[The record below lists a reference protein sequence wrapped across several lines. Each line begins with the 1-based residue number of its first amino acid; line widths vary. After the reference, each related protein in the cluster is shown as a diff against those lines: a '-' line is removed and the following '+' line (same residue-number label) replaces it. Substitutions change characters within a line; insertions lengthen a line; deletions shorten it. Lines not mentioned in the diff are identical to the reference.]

1 MNSSTT
7 LNNEFKVK
15 QDVFTDRTTDVSD
28 NIDYLCTYQIAAL
41 NRNEVLENEFDRQR
55 YFWGDLWVH
64 SKPNVP

>member
-7 LNNEFKVK
+7 LNNEYRSK
-15 QDVFTDRTTDVSD
+15 QDSTDENRTNDVSD

-55 YFWGDLWVH
+55 YFLGGIYGFM
-64 SKPNVP
+64 